1 MTDRTSEISFT
12 DLIDRH
18 AATLGAI
25 IGVDPVRPGREDFVE
40 YVKDATEVLPM
51 AWCRDNFDMA
61 AAHAHLTAAINR
73 DSHPASQRKLL
84 VLAHARLSNY
94 RQSDFVA

>member
-1 MTDRTSEISFT
+1 MTNGTEISFA

-18 AATLGAI
+18 AATVGAI
-25 IGVDPVRPGREDFVE
+25 IGVDAVRSGREEFVQ
-40 YVKDATEVLPM
+40 YVKVAAEVLPM
-51 AWCRDNFDMA
+51 AWCRDSFDMA
-61 AAHAHLTAAINR
+61 AAHAHLASAVNR

-84 VLAHARLSNY
+84 KLAQDRLSAY